1 MQTKRLKKIPKMELD
16 TSGILDRADSQRDL
30 VTYPSEMNGIG
41 YVTDCYDALV
51 VTTKGGYLRI
61 SALLIPRLIEEL
73 EWIAEDIDRRKRN

>member
-16 TSGILDRADSQRDL
+16 TSGILDKADGQRDL

-41 YVTDCYDALV
+41 YVTDGYDALV
-51 VTTKGGYLRI
+51 VTTNGGYLRI
-61 SALLIPRLIEEL
+61 NAHLIPALIEEL